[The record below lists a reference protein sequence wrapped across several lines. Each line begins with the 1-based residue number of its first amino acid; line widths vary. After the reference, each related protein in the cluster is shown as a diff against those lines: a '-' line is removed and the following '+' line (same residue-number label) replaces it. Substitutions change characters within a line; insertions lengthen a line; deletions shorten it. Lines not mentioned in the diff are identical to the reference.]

1 MSGRTTPEDAFRAAQ
16 ARLLAATGTRAMS
29 RAVRVHGRWVHVIEA
44 GAGRPVVLV
53 HGGSAGV
60 AASLAQLMSRLQ
72 DGFHLFAPDRPG
84 CGLSDAP
91 SYRGVRLREHAGH
104 FLEGLLQAL
113 GLERVNLVGSS
124 MGGYWALAFALTHPE
139 QVQRLVV
146 LGAPAGSARQPS
158 LRERLLATP
167 GVGELLP
174 LAGAPGRAGA
184 AGRLAARHVAHPE
197 RLTGPLLD
205 AIRAGERLPAARRTA
220 LGVVRAG
227 IRPVGPARLT
237 HALRDEL
244 EALRLPVLL
253 VWGARDPCPVGWGLD
268 LRDAGRVGDALRCPR
283 ASLLRWCWLLGA
295 HVLPFAM
302 KGTWADIR
310 RPPSVLRRA
319 QDAGTRAAGV
329 GEARWVPRA
338 RAAGRAGRDNV
349 ESLTVQRNLTPAIR
363 ATVSDSTYRRP
374 DAAHLPAGRRP
385 DATQSRLHA
394 SAGRG
399 SHRAGAPAPGRWVP
413 GQQRLRLSTSPW

>member
-16 ARLLAATGTRAMS
+16 ARLLAATGTRAVS

-60 AASLAQLMSRLQ
+60 AASLAPLMSRLQ

-104 FLEGLLQAL
+104 FLEGLLEAL

-167 GVGELLP
+167 GVGELLH
-174 LAGAPGRAGA
+174 LAAAPGRAGA

-197 RLTGPLLD
+197 RLTG
-205 AIRAGERLPAARRTA
+205 AAARRDPRRRA
-220 LGVVRAG
+220 AAGRAADRARRGPGGDPAGGPGAADPRAPRRAG
-227 IRPVGPARLT
+227 GAAAARAAGL
-237 HALRDEL
+237 
-244 EALRLPVLL
+244 
-253 VWGARDPCPVGWGLD
+253 GARGNRAQWGGDWTSGTGCPTATWSSCPAPGTWCGSTS
-268 LRDAGRVGDALRCPR
+268 RRRRRACCGSSWTWAAACRSSRGGARSAAGRVGRCLSPKFQEWHGPPAARGPR
-283 ASLLRWCWLLGA
+283 GVSSGPWPA
-295 HVLPFAM
+295 HRS
-302 KGTWADIR
+302 R
-310 RPPSVLRRA
+310 RDRS
-319 QDAGTRAAGV
+319 G
-329 GEARWVPRA
+329 
-338 RAAGRAGRDNV
+338 
-349 ESLTVQRNLTPAIR
+349 
-363 ATVSDSTYRRP
+363 
-374 DAAHLPAGRRP
+374 AGRR
-385 DATQSRLHA
+385 
-394 SAGRG
+394 
-399 SHRAGAPAPGRWVP
+399 
-413 GQQRLRLSTSPW
+413 